1 MKTKFISKSVVLFV
15 ATMLMGSTIGVKA
28 QFSAKEKVVEYEFA
42 ISPKT
47 SIVYEQIDVIPL
59 SFAARYCFNNNASLG
74 LQTSPTFYTYMEQTS
89 ETSLTYRNDVFLPL
103 MLTFRYTMLPYE
115 KISLYVNLNAGA
127 GIYFAD
133 NGGEAFGLHGGLYL
147 GADLLQRENF
157 DLFVELG
164 VEYSVLGPLTPL
176 RVGFRL

>member
-1 MKTKFISKSVVLFV
+1 MKTKFISSSVVLFV
-15 ATMLMGSTIGVKA
+15 ATMLIGSTIGVKA

-103 MLTFRYTMLPYE
+103 MLTFRYTMLP
-115 KISLYVNLNAGA
+115 
-127 GIYFAD
+127 
-133 NGGEAFGLHGGLYL
+133 
-147 GADLLQRENF
+147 
-157 DLFVELG
+157 
-164 VEYSVLGPLTPL
+164 
-176 RVGFRL
+176 